1 MRIGID
7 GSPMLAVRGG
17 VGRYASDLLR
27 ALLDLKED
35 LEFVCYVRPG
45 ALRSGK
51 SSPLGDRWPENPSLR
66 WVEAGPT
73 AIRWRGTL
81 DRLDLYHGINFKMQT
96 RGRYGGVV
104 TIHDLWLDRYPQ
116 YSKKLLGQWASFYR
130 TRRTARRARKVITIS
145 QHSASEIQTLYGLPP
160 DRIAIVH
167 NGVSQTFQPN
177 QDPESFADLRKRLA
191 IPDRGVILFVGG
203 ANPRKNHQALL
214 RAYAFGLRRLE
225 RYSLVMVGDSS
236 DRFGDIRITA
246 HGLGIDHRVS
256 CVGHVPVDDLKLLY
270 SHAELFVFPSIYEGF
285 GMPVLEAMACG
296 APVITS
302 STTSLPEVAGDAAI
316 LVNPE
321 DENDLADAMTMV
333 LEHPSLRETLKQKG
347 FQRAKLFTWEDAAAR
362 TMAVYRDL
370 CQ

>member
-7 GSPMLAVRGG
+7 GSPMLAAWGG
-17 VGRYASDLLR
+17 VGRYASHLLR

-104 TIHDLWLDRYPQ
+104 TIYDLWLERYPQ
-116 YSKKLLGQWASFYR
+116 YSKKLLGQWPSFYR

-145 QHSASEIQTLYGLPP
+145 QHAASEIVTLYGLPP
-160 DRIAIVH
+160 DRVAVVH
-167 NGVSQTFQPN
+167 AGVSQDYRPN
-177 QDPESFADLRKRLA
+177 QDPESFADLRQRLE
-191 IPDRGVILFVGG
+191 IPEQRFILFVGG
-203 ANPRKNHQALL
+203 ANPRKNHRALL
-214 RAYAFGLRRLE
+214 RAYACSLPRLE
-225 RYSLVMVGDSS
+225 RYGLVMVGDPS
-236 DRFGDIRITA
+236 DRFGDIRMTA
-246 HGLGIDHRVS
+246 HGLGIDHRVIF
-256 CVGHVPVDDLKLLY
+256 VGHVAADDLTLLY
-270 SHAELFVFPSIYEGF
+270 SHADLFVFPSSYEGF

-302 STTSLPEVAGDAAI
+302 STTSLPEVAGDAAV

-321 DENDLADAMTMV
+321 DTEQLARSIVEV
-333 LEHPSLRETLKQKG
+333 LENQALQKDLRERG
-347 FQRAKLFTWEDAAAR
+347 FERARLFTWEKAAAR
-362 TMAVYRDL
+362 TIELYRE
-370 CQ
+370 CCR

>member
-7 GSPMLAVRGG
+7 GSPILAAWGG
-17 VGRYASDLLR
+17 VGRYASHLLR

-45 ALRSGK
+45 ALRSGT

-104 TIHDLWLDRYPQ
+104 TIYDLWLERYPQ
-116 YSKKLLGQWASFYR
+116 YSKKFLGQWPSFYR

-145 QHSASEIQTLYGLPP
+145 QHAASEIVTLYGLPP
-160 DRIAIVH
+160 DRVAVVH
-167 NGVSQTFQPN
+167 AGVSQDFRPN
-177 QDPESFADLRKRLA
+177 QDPEAFADLRQRLE
-191 IPDRGVILFVGG
+191 IPEQRFILFVGG
-203 ANPRKNHQALL
+203 ANPRKNHRALL
-214 RAYAFGLRRLE
+214 RAYTRRLPRLE
-225 RYSLVMVGDSS
+225 RYGLVMVGDPS

-246 HGLGIDHRVS
+246 RGLGIDHRVS
-256 CVGHVPVDDLKLLY
+256 CVRYVPVDDLKLLY

-333 LEHPSLRETLKQKG
+333 LEDPSLREALKQKG